1 MKSVGHLS
9 IDSVT
14 LPPGGEWKAA
24 AEGWNFLHVTRGA
37 AYWLE
42 GDHPRSLTEGEM
54 LVVPPV
60 LHGVVRA
67 SQIGPVV
74 LHAVR
79 FAPDLLC
86 GFFTLSERHF
96 FESGAAGA
104 LAETQFL
111 PSTHPVTQQFASLA
125 QQAGSAS
132 NTLTRR
138 IQVLS
143 LVAAVF
149 DKEVARHHA
158 PEELGSTALHR
169 FMQLI
174 AEMPDTEI
182 INHTPEQLA
191 RLCGCSPRHFNRL
204 FRQHFGASAR
214 SRQTELR
221 LLKARQLLGDS
232 DSKIIQVAM
241 ESGYRNLSL
250 FNSLFKRR
258 FGTTPSG
265 WRRKVR
271 KRNGAER

>member
-1 MKSVGHLS
+1 MKSVGHLL
-9 IDSVT
+9 IESVT

-24 AEGWNFLHVTRGA
+24 ADGWHFVHVTRGA
-37 AYWLE
+37 AYWL
-42 GDHPRSLTEGEM
+42 GSDRPRSLTEGEM

-60 LHGVVRA
+60 LPGAIRA
-67 SQIGPVV
+67 SQIGPVL
-74 LHAVR
+74 LHVVR
-79 FAPDLLC
+79 FAPELLC

-96 FESGAAGA
+96 FESSPAGA
-104 LAETQFL
+104 LQETQFL
-111 PSTHPVTQQFASLA
+111 PSTHPVTQQFAALA
-125 QQAGSAS
+125 QIGSPS
-132 NTLTRR
+132 NSLTRR

-143 LVAAVF
+143 LVATVF
-149 DKEVARHHA
+149 DKEVARHQA
-158 PEELGSTALHR
+158 PEQLGSTAQHR
-169 FMQLI
+169 FTQLI

-258 FGTTPSG
+258 FGTTPSA
-265 WRRKVR
+265 WRRKTK
-271 KRNGAER
+271 KRSTVSR

>member
-1 MKSVGHLS
+1 
-9 IDSVT
+9 
-14 LPPGGEWKAA
+14 
-24 AEGWNFLHVTRGA
+24 
-37 AYWLE
+37 
-42 GDHPRSLTEGEM
+42 M

-60 LHGVVRA
+60 LAGAVRA
-67 SQIGPVV
+67 SQIGPVL

-96 FESGAAGA
+96 FESGTTGV
-104 LAETQFL
+104 LQETQFL
-111 PSTHPVTQQFASLA
+111 PSTHPVTQQFAALA
-125 QQAGSAS
+125 QVSSLS
-132 NTLTRR
+132 NSLTRR

-143 LVAAVF
+143 LVATVF

-158 PEELGSTALHR
+158 PEQLGATAHHR
-169 FMQLI
+169 FTQLI

-182 INHTPEQLA
+182 INHSPEQLA

-221 LLKARQLLGDS
+221 LLKARQLLCDS

-258 FGTTPSG
+258 FGTTPSA
-265 WRRKVR
+265 WRRKSK
-271 KRNGAER
+271 KRNHATR